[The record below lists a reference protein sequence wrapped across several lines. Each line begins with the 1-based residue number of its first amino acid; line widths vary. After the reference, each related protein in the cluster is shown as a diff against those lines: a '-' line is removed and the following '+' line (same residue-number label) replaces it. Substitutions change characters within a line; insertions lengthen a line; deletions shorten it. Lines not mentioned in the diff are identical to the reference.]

1 MTEKPKKKKK
11 MTKRKLHQ
19 LIGTINHCFL
29 GQVTSKS
36 QYKGQP
42 FYYLEITTQSLFTKK
57 TQEVIYAFP
66 NLVSP
71 EIWQVLVQETYQ
83 TKKCLFTYEKR
94 TRGWRLKN
102 WTEILPT

>member
-1 MTEKPKKKKK
+1 

-42 FYYLEITTQSLFTKK
+42 FYCLDILSQSLFTKNQK
-57 TQEVIYAFP
+57 ETLYAFP
-66 NLVSP
+66 NLVSS
-71 EIWQVLVQETYQ
+71 EVWKILEQRSYQ
-83 TKKCLFTYEKR
+83 DKKYDFYCEKR
-94 TRGWRLKN
+94 VRGWRLK
-102 WTEILPT
+102 EMGEVK

>member
-42 FYYLEITTQSLFTKK
+42 FYCLDILSQSLFTKNQK
-57 TQEVIYAFP
+57 ETLYAFP
-66 NLVSP
+66 NLVSK
-71 EIWQVLVQETYQ
+71 EIWTTLETETYL
-83 TKKCLFTYEKR
+83 TKKYLFTYEKR